1 MQKNSALWI
10 LRATDGCVSDLK
22 YGSWTISSYEQEA
35 ATTLAAAGW
44 SPITAAVLCSRG
56 EIDTRTLPGEASYIA
71 GGSYYVLDAA
81 GVCETVNACCNPY
94 QQAVAVSN
102 LYIRVG

>member
-35 ATTLAAAGW
+35 ATTLASAGW
-44 SPITAAVLCSRG
+44 SPITAAVLCSLG
-56 EIDTRTLPGEASYIA
+56 YDTPEKAQAFLSPDVPLS
-71 GGSYYVLDAA
+71 SPFDLLDMDKAA
-81 GVCETVNACCNPY
+81 A
-94 QQAVAVSN
+94 
-102 LYIRVG
+102 RVKRALERR